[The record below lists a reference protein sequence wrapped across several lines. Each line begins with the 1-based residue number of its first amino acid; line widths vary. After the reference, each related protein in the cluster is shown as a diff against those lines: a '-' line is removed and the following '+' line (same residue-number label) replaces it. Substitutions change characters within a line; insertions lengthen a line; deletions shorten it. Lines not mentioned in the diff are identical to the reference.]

1 MSTFVKNV
9 LFLLF
14 FVFFASG
21 IFYMSTNPSFIH
33 FSEKIFLGEVNEKT
47 HILLMNQAVSRYA
60 GVYNSSSRRSYTSPT
75 NGSIS
80 NQTFSFYKRALSK

>member
-47 HILLMNQAVSRYA
+47 HILS
-60 GVYNSSSRRSYTSPT
+60 GT
-75 NGSIS
+75 
-80 NQTFSFYKRALSK
+80 LSLELDDSLDADEAIL